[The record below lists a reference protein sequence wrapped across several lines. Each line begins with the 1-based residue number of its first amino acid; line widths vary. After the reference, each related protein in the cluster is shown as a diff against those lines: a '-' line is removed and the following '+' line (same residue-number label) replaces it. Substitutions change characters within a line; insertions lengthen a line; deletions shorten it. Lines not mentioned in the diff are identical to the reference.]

1 MSMGT
6 DNLIA
11 TANSSSLRHAIING
25 DCLQQKGLMLNQ
37 AKSDDSAQLHFRGKD
52 VINAPI
58 RVASVMVDN
67 LKEKSEMTNIVIV
80 GAGVVGQATG
90 KGFAKRG
97 HQITYV
103 DVNKT
108 RLDQLCQQGLNA
120 MTAAEVDWSA
130 ADLVMLTVSTP
141 TVNQQISLE
150 HIKHAAHEIGRGL
163 AGISKYV
170 CVVVRSTVPPTTTE
184 QLIRPILEN
193 ASGKLSGVDFGL
205 AMNPEFLRQ
214 RTAESDFDRPWITV
228 LGVADQLTMQVLYDL
243 YMPFGGLIVHC
254 TPTEAEM
261 IKYVNNIYNAVKI
274 SYFNE
279 VHQICENLGIDSN
292 VVGSIVAR
300 SAESMWNPLYGTR
313 GGAPYGGACLPKD
326 TEAFMAFCNAHGL
339 EHKMLEA
346 TITVNEQLLGTR
358 PAATTP
364 EEIERILRMADGAER
379 SNGVVPHTG
388 ELQRS
393 NGLLYTNGHNN
404 GHLNGSN
411 NGIKHT
417 H

>member
-1 MSMGT
+1 
-6 DNLIA
+6 
-11 TANSSSLRHAIING
+11 
-25 DCLQQKGLMLNQ
+25 
-37 AKSDDSAQLHFRGKD
+37 
-52 VINAPI
+52 
-58 RVASVMVDN
+58 
-67 LKEKSEMTNIVIV
+67 MTNIVIV
-80 GAGVVGQATG
+80 GAGIVGQATG

-103 DVNKT
+103 DVNKN
-108 RLDQLCQQGLNA
+108 RLEQLRQQGLSA
-120 MTAAEVDWSA
+120 MTTAEVDWSV
-130 ADLVMLTVSTP
+130 ADLVMFTVSTP
-141 TVNQQISLE
+141 TVNGQINLD
-150 HIKHAAHEIGRGL
+150 HIKQAAHEIGRGL
-163 AGISKYV
+163 AGTSKYV

-184 QLIRPILEN
+184 QVIRPILEN

-300 SAESMWNPLYGTR
+300 SAESMWNPIYGTR
-313 GGAPYGGACLPKD
+313 GGVPYGGACLPKD
-326 TEAFMAFCNAHGL
+326 TEAFMAFCNAHGF

-346 TITVNEQLLGTR
+346 TIAVNEQLLGTH

-364 EEIERILRMADGAER
+364 EEIDQVQRMTHGTTRGSSVAAHNGNTHLRA
-379 SNGVVPHTG
+379 
-388 ELQRS
+388 QI
-393 NGLLYTNGHNN
+393 YTNGHHNA
-404 GHLNGSN
+404 HLNGNHNSLN
-411 NGIKHT
+411 QT
-417 H
+417 R